1 VPIAG
6 WVFLGVF
13 VLLVVGGAVFVISS
27 DRKRSPFQVA
37 DAELRAA
44 PPVVIDSPPMDPLD
58 LASAAIFRVGGG
70 NVTTSE
76 DRSRVVGWTGN
87 TFTNIPSRQEYELLI
102 DIRSSMARYEFRC
115 MARPRFS
122 SSLGGAKRAGDLA
135 EKLRGALE
143 EGGTT
148 PLAT

>member
-1 VPIAG
+1 
-6 WVFLGVF
+6 
-13 VLLVVGGAVFVISS
+13 
-27 DRKRSPFQVA
+27 
-37 DAELRAA
+37 
-44 PPVVIDSPPMDPLD
+44 MDPLD